1 MSYETNVMNSIS
13 LIKIAKT
20 ELKIKVIF
28 ISSMS
33 SFKGCRSSYGK
44 QKQEVED
51 AVIQMGGI
59 VLRPGLIWGDG
70 CNGGMFF
77 TLNKLVMTLP
87 FIPMIGSGKEELF
100 LSHVEDLSTLVCRII
115 ARLDK
120 VTPFVLTGASSEPV
134 TFKKILQICAD
145 ANNKRRI
152 FFPIPHI
159 IILWLL
165 KVFEILR
172 LKLPVRSDSVIGLV
186 YSDQNPI
193 FEEYRYDDLDFPG
206 FRKFDNK
213 YLNNLRQ
220 RKFND

>member
-1 MSYETNVMNSIS
+1 MKQNGKGGLSNELAPPHLRIHLHMKMKLSCCYYSRKAMIIGVSTVNRTDCLASCILALARALLVSFRRFIYESWLPAS
-13 LIKIAKT
+13 R
-20 ELKIKVIF
+20 EH
-28 ISSMS
+28 SSHC
-33 SFKGCRSSYGK
+33 GC
-44 QKQEVED
+44 
-51 AVIQMGGI
+51 
-59 VLRPGLIWGDG
+59 
-70 CNGGMFF
+70 
-77 TLNKLVMTLP
+77 
-87 FIPMIGSGKEELF
+87 
-100 LSHVEDLSTLVCRII
+100 
-115 ARLDK
+115 
-120 VTPFVLTGASSEPV
+120 ASSSRV
-134 TFKKILQICAD
+134 GRRVSASQNIQSAMRQICAD